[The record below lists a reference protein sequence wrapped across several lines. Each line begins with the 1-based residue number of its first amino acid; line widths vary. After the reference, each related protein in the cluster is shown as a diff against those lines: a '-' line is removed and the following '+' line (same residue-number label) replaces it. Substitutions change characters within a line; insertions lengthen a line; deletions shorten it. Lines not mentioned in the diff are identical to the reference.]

1 MGEARESPLTMICA
15 INDAFANHPDENMQM
30 RAMSADWTAAG
41 QIIFQFLDVPREGA
55 ENIIRNF
62 VHARNWG
69 PGNDLNMI
77 TVERHI
83 RTSQLCFRGV
93 ACIGDDNQ
101 PLDARQVAEAAF
113 RNSPVW
119 QEMLP
124 LIRRV
129 SFIPPQMGSST
140 TTLVVEIADTSTL
153 ARQRALVGTQA
164 TFPNATRTAQAMED
178 RKQVPQCTVC
188 LRWGHVR
195 RRCRSHIAYCERC
208 GGPHDVRHHRALAM
222 CCMGSTTPTCEHP
235 PVCINCGQGHR
246 ATARECPYYIHRND
260 FAWHEAHPPAATRG
274 RRATTSNNEVI
285 VTHIGRGDARMPWH
299 DQPTGSASNGS
310 SQRGS
315 GQRRNGKQK
324 DTRGTQDSD
333 RGEEN

>member
-1 MGEARESPLTMICA
+1 MGEARESPLTMVCA
-15 INDAFANHPDENMQM
+15 INDTFANHPDENMQM
-30 RAMSADWTAAG
+30 RVMSADWTAAG

-55 ENIIRNF
+55 ENIIRDF

-93 ACIGDDNQ
+93 ACIGDDRQ

-113 RNSPVW
+113 RNSPMR

-124 LIRRV
+124 LIWRV
-129 SFIPPQMGSST
+129 SFIPPQTGSST

-178 RKQVPQCTVC
+178 RKQVPQCTLTVSAAEDHTTYATIAHWRC
-188 LRWGHVR
+188 AAWDPRHR
-195 RRCRSHIAYCERC
+195 HASTRRCA
-208 GGPHDVRHHRALAM
+208 
-222 CCMGSTTPTCEHP
+222 STA
-235 PVCINCGQGHR
+235 GR
-246 ATARECPYYIHRND
+246 ATVQLHGS
-260 FAWHEAHPPAATRG
+260 AH
-274 RRATTSNNEVI
+274 TTS
-285 VTHIGRGDARMPWH
+285 TGTTSRGTKHTRRHQPGGDAPQQATM
-299 DQPTGSASNGS
+299 
-310 SQRGS
+310 
-315 GQRRNGKQK
+315 K
-324 DTRGTQDSD
+324 
-333 RGEEN
+333 